1 MSGTKRSSGANKPS
15 EDFAAY
21 CEAEFERRRNMDEPF
36 DERLYHKA
44 KDLVL
49 TRLIQLEEERES

>member
-1 MSGTKRSSGANKPS
+1 
-15 EDFAAY
+15 
-21 CEAEFERRRNMDEPF
+21 MDEPF